1 MYADTQKSIP
11 KWHAGWSKICPTM
24 DNMRAALALR
34 ERTKMYQV
42 RKINSLNCIHSFL
55 CNKRASDSHQVQPC
69 SWYYMVPLVPPG
81 QMLRIGYIFFL
92 LFSFSFTKL
101 NIVRTVL
108 LIVLAIRQVLHCTCL
123 GPPGLGYPCC
133 SSPSSLPRVLH
144 HLKKIKCRLWC
155 EIQILCLMPV
165 SFSPCKKVSLV
176 TCVLYCI
183 FPILS

>member
-69 SWYYMVPLVPPG
+69 SWYYMVPFVPPG
-81 QMLRIGYIFFL
+81 QMLRIGYIFFSLIFVFFYQTKYCKNGTSHSFSNTAGIALHLSGTPRAGISL
-92 LFSFSFTKL
+92 LFQPQQPAQSFT
-101 NIVRTVL
+101 
-108 LIVLAIRQVLHCTCL
+108 
-123 GPPGLGYPCC
+123 P
-133 SSPSSLPRVLH
+133 
-144 HLKKIKCRLWC
+144 LKKNK
-155 EIQILCLMPV
+155 M
-165 SFSPCKKVSLV
+165 
-176 TCVLYCI
+176 
-183 FPILS
+183 

>member
-1 MYADTQKSIP
+1 M
-11 KWHAGWSKICPTM
+11 
-24 DNMRAALALR
+24 
-34 ERTKMYQV
+34 

-69 SWYYMVPLVPPG
+69 SWYYMVPFVPPPG
-81 QMLRIGYIFFL
+81 QMLRIGYIFFSLIFVFFYQTKYCKNGTSHSFSNTAGIALHLSGTPRAGISL
-92 LFSFSFTKL
+92 LFQPQQPAQSFT
-101 NIVRTVL
+101 
-108 LIVLAIRQVLHCTCL
+108 
-123 GPPGLGYPCC
+123 PF
-133 SSPSSLPRVLH
+133 
-144 HLKKIKCRLWC
+144 KKNKCRLWC